1 MVLLACACDLRFF
14 KSTSVRSLLPD
25 GKWNTQ
31 PYFFYLFRKYFT
43 VSPVENALWTSS
55 VCTIVKQTQVSRSQ
69 LEKSLGCLCTPSP
82 FPFFARPVSYPPHF
96 LKVTDPHS
104 FPFLCSIFPPWM
116 YVALNDIIIA
126 WFELYQNV
134 LFLSFTE
141 YAVPEIQL
149 LMLVTGSSSPF
160 SPLPSFPHISCFT
173 TKASRCAKPTAQFPP
188 WVSAQST
195 FVEWNWARTDC

>member
-1 MVLLACACDLRFF
+1 MHNCETNTSEQIPTGEITGVSLYSFPIPVLRSASVLPAPLPQGGRSWLLFF
-14 KSTSVRSLLPD
+14 L
-25 GKWNTQ
+25 
-31 PYFFYLFRKYFT
+31 
-43 VSPVENALWTSS
+43 
-55 VCTIVKQTQVSRSQ
+55 
-69 LEKSLGCLCTPSP
+69 
-82 FPFFARPVSYPPHF
+82 
-96 LKVTDPHS
+96 PHS